1 MHHFRRTAFIF
12 CILAWTFPAGLTF
25 PFAQPAVPEKNCWQ
39 KQSVTFLGT
48 TLDPDGQPIGIVA
61 ELDISFRKQE
71 GQEALNVTFASGPG
85 KFSPFTQVAIQSGIV
100 SAAHMAGLDPK
111 TWNIFLKF
119 PKSGVTI
126 YGDSLTAMV
135 SVVALAMANDNSI
148 LLNRVMTG
156 KVTRDG
162 HIGAVGGIPLKIQAA
177 FAEHIPRVIIP
188 DDRFPEDNDW
198 ETPFLMQISPVNTVL
213 QAYQMLTGAT
223 LPRPEK
229 ASGLMVVHNTNK
241 K

>member
-12 CILAWTFPAGLTF
+12 SFLACAIFGGWPFPCVQPVLAG
-25 PFAQPAVPEKNCWQ
+25 QMYWQ

-48 TLDPDGQPIGIVA
+48 TLDPDGEPTGIVA

-71 GQEALNVTFASGPG
+71 GQEALNVTFSSGPG
-85 KFSPFTQVAIQSGIV
+85 KFSPYTQVAIQSGIV
-100 SAAHMAGLDPK
+100 SAARMAGLDPK
-111 TWNIFLKF
+111 AWNIFLKF
-119 PKSGVTI
+119 PTPGVTI

-135 SVVALAMANDNSI
+135 SVVALAMANDNPI
-148 LLNRVMTG
+148 ILNRVMTG
-156 KVTRDG
+156 KVTQDG

-177 FAEHIPRVIIP
+177 FKKHIPRVIIP

-198 ETPFLMQISPVNTVL
+198 QTPFLMQISPVNTVL

-223 LPRPEK
+223 LSGAGIAP
-229 ASGLMVVHNTNK
+229 GLMVQHSNEK
-241 K
+241 

>member
-12 CILAWTFPAGLTF
+12 CILAWTFPGGWAFL
-25 PFAQPAVPEKNCWQ
+25 FAQPAVAGQMYWQ

-48 TLDPDGQPIGIVA
+48 TLDLDGQPIGIVS
-61 ELDISFRKQE
+61 ELDISFRNQE
-71 GQEALNVTFASGPG
+71 GQEALNVTFSSGPG

-100 SAAHMAGLDPK
+100 SAARMAGLDPK

-119 PKSGVTI
+119 PNPGVTI

-135 SVVALAMANDNSI
+135 SIVALAMANDNSI
-148 LLNRVMTG
+148 ILNRVMTG
-156 KVTRDG
+156 KVTPDG

-177 FAEHIPRVIIP
+177 FEEHIPRVIIP
-188 DDRFPEDNDW
+188 EDQFPEDSDW
-198 ETPFLMQISPVNTVL
+198 QTPFLMQISPVNTVL

-223 LPRPEK
+223 LSGAET
-229 ASGLMVVHNTNK
+229 ASGLMVQNTTEK
-241 K
+241 

>member
-71 GQEALNVTFASGPG
+71 GQEALNVSFSSGPG

-100 SAAHMAGLDPK
+100 SAARIAGLDPK

-119 PKSGVTI
+119 STPGVTI

-135 SVVALAMANDNSI
+135 SVATLAMANDNPI
-148 LLNRVMTG
+148 ILNRVLTG
-156 KVTRDG
+156 KVTHDG

-177 FAEHIPRVIIP
+177 FKEHIPRVIIP

-198 ETPFLMQISPVNTVL
+198 QTPFLMQISPVNTVL

-223 LPRPEK
+223 LSGAEN
-229 ASGLMVVHNTNK
+229 ASGLMAQNTNEK
-241 K
+241 

>member
-1 MHHFRRTAFIF
+1 MYNFRRTSFAFRM
-12 CILAWTFPAGLTF
+12 LTWAIPVVGF
-25 PFAQPAVPEKNCWQ
+25 FASAKMAEAEQFYWHQQN
-39 KQSVTFLGT
+39 VTFLGT
-48 TLDPDGQPIGIVA
+48 TLDRNSQPIGIVA
-61 ELDISFRKQE
+61 ELGISFRKQE
-71 GQEALNVTFASGPG
+71 GQEALNVTFSSGPG

-100 SAAHMAGLDPK
+100 AEARIAGLDPK

-119 PKSGVTI
+119 PNPGVTI

-135 SVVALAMANDNSI
+135 SLVVLAMANHNSI

-177 FAEHIPRVIIP
+177 YAEHIRRVIIP
-188 DDRFPEDNDW
+188 EDRLPEDNDW
-198 ETPFLMQISPVNTVL
+198 QTPFLMQISPVNTVV

-223 LPRPEK
+223 LPSAET
-229 ASGLMVVHNTNK
+229 ASGLMVENANEK
-241 K
+241 

>member
-12 CILAWTFPAGLTF
+12 SILAWAISGGGAFLIV
-25 PFAQPAVPEKNCWQ
+25 QPAVAGQMNWQ

-48 TLDPDGQPIGIVA
+48 TLDLDGEPIGIVA

-71 GQEALNVTFASGPG
+71 GQEALNVTFSSGPG

-100 SAAHMAGLDPK
+100 SAARMAGLNPK

-119 PKSGVTI
+119 PTPGVTI

-135 SVVALAMANDNSI
+135 SVVSLAMANDNSI
-148 LLNRVMTG
+148 ILNRVLTG
-156 KVTRDG
+156 KVTHDG

-177 FAEHIPRVIIP
+177 FEEHIPRVIVP
-188 DDRFPEDNDW
+188 EDQFPEDSDW
-198 ETPFLMQISPVNTVL
+198 QTPFLMQISPVNTVL
-213 QAYQMLTGAT
+213 QAYQVLTGAT
-223 LPRPEK
+223 LTGTGN
-229 ASGLMVVHNTNK
+229 ASGLMAQNSNEK
-241 K
+241 